1 MGLQVKCDL
10 KLKNVYIYDGGDAP
24 HVSLVDFSTRRASYN
39 QWDELIPLVEAI
51 NTNCSY
57 AHGNSEMKSFLRIIK
72 DGYNR
77 AVRLRFLGCCLDL
90 L

>member
-1 MGLQVKCDL
+1 MGLKVKCDL

-24 HVSLVDFSTRRASYN
+24 HISLVDCSTGGVSYN
-39 QWDELIPLVEAI
+39 QWDELVPLVEAI

-57 AHGNSEMKSFLRIIK
+57 AHEMKSFLRIIK
-72 DGYNR
+72 DGYKR